1 MKKRIWE
8 VANQLGMKSK
18 KLLKIAQMQGMKVAN
33 VLNILEDDEIQ
44 KLIDYVSHTPVL
56 KNGLPE
62 ENDNEVVGEEK
73 LLDDGSLGE
82 NPATNLPQ
90 TEKQAKKEE
99 QKNSGKHTFNE
110 SQQVVFPEVKDAKEK
125 SAIHSIDEKPLLQ
138 EKNLE
143 VRLNEE
149 IKIVETALPQAKE
162 EIKNTPVPDT
172 KGASVISSDKV
183 PVSQYAAGNIQD
195 QKEKDRREQ
204 FKEDSD
210 RIHTASY
217 HASVQDRINII
228 TQNRNPQSQNR
239 NLQNQNRNLQNQNR
253 NPQNQNRNPQNQ
265 NQNRNPQNQNQGQN
279 RNPQNQNQGQ
289 NRNPQNQGQNR
300 NPQNQGQNRN
310 PQNQGQNRNPQN
322 QGQNRNPQNQG
333 QNRNPQ
339 NQGQN
344 RNPQNQGQN
353 RNLQIADYARNIQNT
368 SKENQ
373 QDQNKK
379 EGREQK
385 NFQSKNNWVIRDN
398 RLEKNLKDFAEET
411 ISVSKET
418 KEIFPQ
424 KEVKDHKIPVSASSN
439 KPRTIEITV
448 PISLKDFS
456 QLVGVRASVILQ
468 KLFDSNKNTPFHL
481 NLNSIL
487 NESMVETLALELD
500 KDVKIKKEEN
510 QEEMLLKELAKEDA
524 PEDLISRAPV
534 VTFMGHVDHGKTSL
548 LDCIRKTNVAAGEAG
563 GITQYIGA
571 SKIEYANQNIVFLD
585 TPGHEA
591 FTAMRARGA
600 NITDIV
606 VLVVAGDDGVM
617 PQTIEAINH
626 AKAAEVPIIVA
637 INKMDKPNARPDV
650 VRQQLSKHGLI
661 CEQWHGDVICVE
673 VSATTKKGI
682 NTLLDYIL
690 LVAEMQELK
699 ANPKRKASGT
709 VLDARIVEGK
719 GEVASLLIQNGTLR
733 QGDTILC
740 GKHYGRVREI
750 TMRDTNSSEYKK
762 VKQAGP
768 SMPVEICGLSGLPEA
783 GDKFSVLD
791 SLSVARNMAETR
803 QKNIREQSLAS
814 TTRKFT
820 LEEILKELQEGT
832 SKELRIILK
841 TDVQGSLEAL
851 SAKLQEIKHEEIKV
865 KLLHAAV
872 GGINERDIQ
881 LADASRALI
890 LGFNVS
896 ANKAARDMADE
907 KKIEIRKYN
916 VIYHVLEDIKKIMS
930 GMLAPKIS
938 EEVTGHITVRKI
950 IHISKVGNVAGCYV
964 TDGIIERNSKIRLYR
979 NGIMLNKE
987 KPLELLSLK
996 HFKEDVGKVK
1006 AGFECGVKLDGFDDI
1021 KEGDELEAFKLIK
1034 SERYLE

>member
-1 MKKRIWE
+1 M
-8 VANQLGMKSK
+8 
-18 KLLKIAQMQGMKVAN
+18 
-33 VLNILEDDEIQ
+33 
-44 KLIDYVSHTPVL
+44 
-56 KNGLPE
+56 
-62 ENDNEVVGEEK
+62 
-73 LLDDGSLGE
+73 
-82 NPATNLPQ
+82 
-90 TEKQAKKEE
+90 
-99 QKNSGKHTFNE
+99 
-110 SQQVVFPEVKDAKEK
+110 
-125 SAIHSIDEKPLLQ
+125 
-138 EKNLE
+138 
-143 VRLNEE
+143 
-149 IKIVETALPQAKE
+149 
-162 EIKNTPVPDT
+162 
-172 KGASVISSDKV
+172 
-183 PVSQYAAGNIQD
+183 
-195 QKEKDRREQ
+195 
-204 FKEDSD
+204 
-210 RIHTASY
+210 
-217 HASVQDRINII
+217 
-228 TQNRNPQSQNR
+228 
-239 NLQNQNRNLQNQNR
+239 
-253 NPQNQNRNPQNQ
+253 
-265 NQNRNPQNQNQGQN
+265 
-279 RNPQNQNQGQ
+279 
-289 NRNPQNQGQNR
+289 
-300 NPQNQGQNRN
+300 
-310 PQNQGQNRNPQN
+310 
-322 QGQNRNPQNQG
+322 
-333 QNRNPQ
+333 
-339 NQGQN
+339 
-344 RNPQNQGQN
+344 
-353 RNLQIADYARNIQNT
+353 
-368 SKENQ
+368 
-373 QDQNKK
+373 
-379 EGREQK
+379 
-385 NFQSKNNWVIRDN
+385 
-398 RLEKNLKDFAEET
+398 KDFAEET